1 METDGED
8 ISREYCW
15 CHWWV
20 GDGWGVARHGKMGEE
35 RGGGDGECKCI
46 VEDISSKLL
55 LVPLVRG
62 VVQGRVE
69 K

>member
-1 METDGED
+1 
-8 ISREYCW
+8 
-15 CHWWV
+15 V